1 VQIAQG
7 NASADA
13 LLREDRQEELMF
25 ERLRDA
31 INAALD
37 AATPGMNAREVV
49 SGMRDAVI
57 EARAGLEA
65 MRQGVADTEKRLAVE
80 RKSLQDAERRGRMA
94 TQIDD
99 HETADI
105 AKQFAAKHRER
116 VAVLEDKLEAQA
128 AELALAERELEEM
141 KAQLKR
147 AAGSSHVDSAWRE
160 IEAAGGTRPETD
172 VKDELLRMQLDRAHR
187 EAEAEARLDA
197 LKKKMGKG

>member
-1 VQIAQG
+1 MGQ
-7 NASADA
+7 
-13 LLREDRQEELMF
+13 
-25 ERLRDA
+25 RLRDA

-37 AATPGMNAREVV
+37 AATPGMDGRELV

-65 MRQGVADTEKRLAVE
+65 MRQGVAQTEKRLAVE

-94 TQIDD
+94 AQISDR
-99 HETADI
+99 ETAEI
-105 AKQFAAKHRER
+105 AEQFAGKHRER
-116 VAVLEDKLEAQA
+116 VAVLEDKLEAQG

-147 AAGSSHVDSAWRE
+147 AAGPGHVDSAWRE

-172 VKDELLRMQLDRAHR
+172 VKDELLRIQLDRAQR

>member
-1 VQIAQG
+1 
-7 NASADA
+7 
-13 LLREDRQEELMF
+13 MF
-25 ERLRDA
+25 ERLREA

-37 AATPGMNAREVV
+37 AATPDMDGRELV

-65 MRQGVADTEKRLAVE
+65 MRQGVVETEKRLAAE
-80 RKSLQDAERRGRMA
+80 RRSLQDAERRGRLA
-94 TQIDD
+94 AQIGDS
-99 HETADI
+99 ETAEI
-105 AKQFAAKHRER
+105 AEDYAMKHRER
-116 VAVLEDKLEAQA
+116 VAVLEDKLQAQG
-128 AELALAERELEEM
+128 AEVALAERELEEM

-147 AAGSSHVDSAWRE
+147 AAGSGHVESAWRE

-172 VKDELLRMQLDRAHR
+172 VNDELLRMQFDRARR